1 ELARPHLGRLA
12 AALAREDRVER
23 KEEKDEDGP
32 EKERLVRLSHLTL
45 LRNGLAGRN
54 GSKSGDASLLARE
67 RLAQGIHFR
76 AEFEPYRVGRRRGAS
91 GARGEPLDP
100 EDAACG
106 VRQDRDAVAARGGH
120 SGGLP
125 DVPQLPL
132 PASSEPEPVAG
143 EPLAQ
148 RPGKWRQPGID
159 ELRT

>member
-1 ELARPHLGRLA
+1 DGAEVLPVLQLALQRVALDRHLGDFAAVHGCVELARPHLGRLA
-12 AALAREDRVER
+12 AALAREDQVER

-100 EDAACG
+100 EDAA
-106 VRQDRDAVAARGGH
+106 
-120 SGGLP
+120 
-125 DVPQLPL
+125 
-132 PASSEPEPVAG
+132 
-143 EPLAQ
+143 
-148 RPGKWRQPGID
+148 
-159 ELRT
+159 